1 VLLGDL
7 IEGVA
12 SDTGQP
18 KAAVDAIVRG
28 ALARIEGAIG
38 KGETVNLVGFG
49 RFEVYE
55 RSARRGRNL
64 QTGESLKIPAMRAV
78 RFKAGKRLRDA
89 AAGAKRKRA
98 GKGRK

>member
-7 IEGVA
+7 IERVA
-12 SDTGQP
+12 TQTGQS
-18 KAAVDAIVRG
+18 KAVVEAIVRD
-28 ALARIEGAIG
+28 ALTRIEGAVS

-78 RFKAGKRLRDA
+78 RFKAGKRMRDV
-89 AAGAKRKRA
+89 AAGSKRKRT
-98 GKGRK
+98 GKGKK